1 MSKVNKNSQFG
12 TKSWFYGSKNDDK
25 VPKSH
30 VGRRD
35 FRTILA
41 YIRPF
46 LGTCAHQEWLL
57 VFQWFTFDGLWPS
70 LQKELGRKVK
80 KGQFW
85 WILKIFLK
93 NVQTRLSRNVLLL
106 KILGTQLEIP
116 PTVLKISPQIFLE
129 VFTIS
134 TGYNRMKP
142 DFWLS
147 KFFRPPKVAKKWS
160 KKWSENHY
168 N

>member
-46 LGTCAHQEWLL
+46 FGHLCTPRM
-57 VFQWFTFDGLWPS
+57 TFGVP
-70 LQKELGRKVK
+70 VVH
-80 KGQFW
+80 FW
-85 WILKIFLK
+85 WIMTISVKRIGKKSQKRPIFLK
-93 NVQTRLSRNVLLL
+93 NVQTRLSQNVLLL

-129 VFTIS
+129 VFTKS
-134 TGYNRMKP
+134 SGYNRMKP
-142 DFWLS
+142 DFW
-147 KFFRPPKVAKKWS
+147 FFALKIFGAPKSGQKMVQKVVRKPL
-160 KKWSENHY
+160 
-168 N
+168 